1 MNQPISDPL
10 PRLPPGG
17 EADVTLLLEGT
28 YPYVSGGV
36 SSWVHQIIRGL
47 PDLTFSVVF
56 LGSTR
61 ETYGKMKFQLPKN
74 VVHLENHYIMES
86 WRTDRPRSCPGNTRA
101 FEDARQMH
109 EFFRAATDDI
119 PSDLFARVMGTLG
132 TDKGISRHDFLHS
145 EQAWHRIR
153 EDYLR
158 YCTDPS
164 FVDYFWTVRTMHAPL
179 FVLADIARSTPRAR
193 VIHSISTGYGGL
205 LAAMLRFVRK
215 RPFILTEHGIY
226 TKERKIDLA
235 HAEWIKDAREAFGG
249 GLDDDVGYIRRLW
262 TRFFEGVGRMAYAA
276 ADVIISLYQGNRRR
290 QITDGA
296 DAARTRVI
304 PNGIDIDRFGGL
316 LAKRSPQVP
325 KVLGLLGR
333 VVPIKDIRTFIRAMR
348 TVCTQMPEAEGWI
361 IGPEDE
367 DQAYAR
373 ECHELV
379 DNLGLAKQVKFLGFR
394 KPDDV
399 LPGVGLMM
407 LTSISEGQPL
417 VVLEGHAAGVPAV
430 TTDVGSCRELIE
442 GATPEDAALGVSG
455 AVVPI
460 ADPAATANAAL
471 KLLSDP
477 DRWHAA
483 QRAGLARVKAYY
495 AQKMMYDAYATL
507 YRQALE
513 GTLGGDRVR
522 AP

>member
-1 MNQPISDPL
+1 MSDVIPKL
-10 PRLPPGG
+10 APGA

-47 PDLTFSVVF
+47 PDVTFSIVF

-61 ETYGKMKFQLPKN
+61 ETYGKMKFELPKN
-74 VVHLENHYIMES
+74 LVHLENHYIMES
-86 WRTDRPRSCPGNTRA
+86 WRTDQPRPRRGNPKA

-109 EFFRAATDDI
+109 QFFRAASKEI
-119 PSDLFARVMGTLG
+119 PTDLFARVMGTLG
-132 TDKGISRHDFLHS
+132 TDKGISPKDFLHS
-145 EQAWHRIR
+145 EQSWHRIR
-153 EDYLR
+153 EDYLQ

-179 FVLADIARSTPRAR
+179 FVLADIARSTPPAK

-290 QITDGA
+290 QIADGA
-296 DAARTRVI
+296 EEERTRVI
-304 PNGIDIDRFGGL
+304 PNGIDLDRFGAL
-316 LAKRSPQVP
+316 RAKRTEQVP

-333 VVPIKDIRTFIRAMR
+333 VVPIKDIRTFIRSMR
-348 TVCTQMPEAEGWI
+348 TVCTLMPEAEGWI

-367 DQAYAR
+367 DQTYAR

-379 DNLGLAKQVKFLGFR
+379 NNLGLADQVKFLGFR

-399 LPGVGLMM
+399 LPGIGFML
-407 LTSISEGQPL
+407 LTSVSEAQPL

-442 GATPEDAALGVSG
+442 GATPEDVALGASG
-455 AVVPI
+455 LVVPI
-460 ADPAATANAAL
+460 ADPEATATAAL
-471 KLLSDP
+471 KLLTDP
-477 DRWHAA
+477 EKWRAA
-483 QRAGLARVKAYY
+483 QQAGIARVSTYY
-495 AQKMMYDAYATL
+495 TQKIMYDSYATL

-513 GTLGGDRVR
+513 GTLGGDRLR